1 VYTSAQIVEAL
12 VGLGIGLQNIEHYL
26 LGSDDDRVRGCQS
39 HSLDGGKKTCDHF
52 RAFGV
57 VTPGIRKPL
66 GGFDDKLGL
75 ERLALRVAL
84 HQSLSADLHAL
95 S

>member
-1 VYTSAQIVEAL
+1 V
-12 VGLGIGLQNIEHYL
+12 HHP
-26 LGSDDDRVRGCQS
+26 LGSDDDRVRGRQS
-39 HSLDGGKKTCDHF
+39 HSLDGGVKTCDDF
-52 RAFGV
+52 RAFSV

-75 ERLALRVAL
+75 KSLALRVAL
-84 HQSLSADLHAL
+84 HQSLSAELHAL